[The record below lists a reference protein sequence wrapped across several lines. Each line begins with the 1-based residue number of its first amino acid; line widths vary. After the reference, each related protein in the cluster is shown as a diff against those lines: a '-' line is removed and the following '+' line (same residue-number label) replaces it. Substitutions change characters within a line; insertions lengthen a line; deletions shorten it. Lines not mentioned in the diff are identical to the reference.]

1 MVLLMPFEY
10 DNYVLFCREVELKGG
25 RRQRIYFFTKKGNT
39 PKSGE
44 PSEKPDGY
52 EVGKNPRTGL
62 PYLKKS
68 G

>member
-1 MVLLMPFEY
+1 MPFEY
-10 DNYVLFCREVELKGG
+10 EGYVLYRREVELKGG
-25 RRQRIYFFTKKGNT
+25 RRQAIYFFTKKGNT

>member
-1 MVLLMPFEY
+1 MPFEY
-10 DNYVLFCREVELKGG
+10 EGYVLHRREVELKGG
-25 RRQRIYFFTKKGNT
+25 RRQAIYFFAKKGNT

-44 PSEKPDGY
+44 PADKPDGY